1 MQRDGERRA
10 TRAVEDGK
18 TVIKVVI
25 ESPFAGDVQR
35 NLRYLR
41 ACMRDCL
48 LRGETPYASHALYT
62 QPGVLRD
69 DVPEERKLGMEAGF
83 VWGAS
88 ADKVVLYEDL
98 GITEGM
104 RRGVLRARER
114 GQVIEHRMLDARV
127 LYVVMQEPG
136 NDY

>member
-1 MQRDGERRA
+1 
-10 TRAVEDGK
+10 
-18 TVIKVVI
+18 VIKVVI